1 MKVPTLPLR
10 THHTSK
16 TGADARAKRS
26 PAPAWA
32 PGHGQPDTPAA
43 EVAVKFRA
51 GVLENFSQKEREPA
65 KTHLVRISPPQSVPR
80 PPPRTQSSVRRLEG
94 RVFQL
99 GNSTGRILN
108 RGRPEAFQRFR
119 INGAVSSRPKKVRRK
134 P

>member
-32 PGHGQPDTPAA
+32 PGHQQPDTPAA

-51 GVLENFSQKEREPA
+51 GVLENFSQKE
-65 KTHLVRISPPQSVPR
+65 S
-80 PPPRTQSSVRRLEG
+80 
-94 RVFQL
+94 
-99 GNSTGRILN
+99 
-108 RGRPEAFQRFR
+108 
-119 INGAVSSRPKKVRRK
+119 RRK
-134 P
+134 PTWEGFPLPSQPPVLLPGPSRQSGAWRAEFSSWETPQGAF